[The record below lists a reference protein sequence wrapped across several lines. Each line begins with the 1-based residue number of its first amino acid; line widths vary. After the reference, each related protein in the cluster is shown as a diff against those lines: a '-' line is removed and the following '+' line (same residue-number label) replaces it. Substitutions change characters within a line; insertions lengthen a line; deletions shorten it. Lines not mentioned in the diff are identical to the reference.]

1 MHYRTGRRLS
11 RVSQKRVMNLNS
23 SLRRTFY
30 CRRQHVGKSTG
41 PSEAHS
47 RPKIIKGAITLIM
60 LVLVL
65 VVMPDTTER
74 NKAGAQETAPGEPTT
89 PGDSVSSAPTVE
101 AQAWALMDAE
111 SGLYLDGDNPDER
124 LPMAATILIMTAL
137 VVLEEGV
144 DPDEEVTISKEAE
157 SYVGTTFSNVGLIEG
172 ERLTVRDLLVAS
184 LVASGTEAVHA
195 LAEYVGDGS
204 VEQFVG
210 MMNEEAVSKGLQNTN
225 FETPAGLDTPGNY
238 SSARDLAILARE
250 ALEYPLF
257 AEIVDTT
264 DATISTQNR
273 EIEVFN
279 TNQLLNTYPPATG
292 VRTGSSPQAGENIVA
307 SAEDGDESYIAVVLG
322 AEDSDQ
328 RFRAAEAILEYG
340 FLHYDLQ
347 PLVDQGEVYEEVPLP
362 YRPGEFVELSATEEV
377 AAPVTSNSEI
387 EPRITIEELP
397 PEAEAGQ
404 ELGEV
409 EVFVGGQSVGRSAL
423 VAQEGY
429 EEASLWDRARY
440 SVRRIVG
447 KALEA
452 TRQALE

>member
-1 MHYRTGRRLS
+1 
-11 RVSQKRVMNLNS
+11 
-23 SLRRTFY
+23 
-30 CRRQHVGKSTG
+30 
-41 PSEAHS
+41 
-47 RPKIIKGAITLIM
+47 M

-65 VVMPDTTER
+65 ASAPGATER

-89 PGDSVSSAPTVE
+89 PGDSVPAPPMVE
-101 AQAWALMDAE
+101 AQAWALTDAE

-144 DPDEEVTISKEAE
+144 DPEEEVTISEEAE

-172 ERLTVRDLLVAS
+172 ERLTIRDLLIAS
-184 LVASGTEAVHA
+184 LVASGTEAVYA

-204 VEQFVG
+204 VEEFVG
-210 MMNEEAVSKGLQNTN
+210 MMNEEADSIGLENTN
-225 FETPAGLDTPGNY
+225 FDAPTGLDTPENY
-238 SSARDLAILARE
+238 SSARDLAVMAQA
-250 ALEYPLF
+250 ALKYPLF
-257 AEIVDTT
+257 AEIVSTEQ
-264 DATISTQNR
+264 ATISTQNR
-273 EIEVFN
+273 EIEIFN

-328 RFRAAEAILEYG
+328 RFLAAEAILEYG
-340 FLHYDLQ
+340 FVRYEVQ
-347 PLVDQGEVYEEVPLP
+347 PLVRQGEVYEEVPLP

-377 AAPVTSNSEI
+377 AAPVTSSSEI
-387 EPRITIEELP
+387 EPRITTEELP

-423 VAQEGY
+423 IVQEGY

-447 KALEA
+447 KALEEA
-452 TRQALE
+452 GQALEHIQS